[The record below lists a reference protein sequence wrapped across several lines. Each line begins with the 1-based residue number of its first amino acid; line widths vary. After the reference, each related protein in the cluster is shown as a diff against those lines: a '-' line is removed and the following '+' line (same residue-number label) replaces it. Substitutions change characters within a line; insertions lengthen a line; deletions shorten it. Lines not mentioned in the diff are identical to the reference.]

1 MCRQPSIGSEG
12 KLRQGREGREATSR
26 AAKGREGKG
35 AKGAAGQGREG
46 GVSKEVGRDGKGR
59 HRTGSRGAEGR
70 GGEGTASQALCTSL
84 IFASFSS
91 CVHYSSCPSYWPS
104 KTFVTTSRN
113 GGAVALRRLPTAIG
127 FWRVFLS
134 DRRGAVARWRPPAS
148 PRRTATVTRN
158 LLEALTVG
166 PFDRPFFFFDV
177 RPSARL
183 SARPSDRP
191 FL

>member
-1 MCRQPSIGSEG
+1 MCRQPPIGSEG
-12 KLRQGREGREATSR
+12 KLRQGREGREATCR

-35 AKGAAGQGREG
+35 AKEAAGQGRGRDQRGRG
-46 GVSKEVGRDGKGR
+46 GVKEVGRDGKGR

-70 GGEGTASQALCTSL
+70 GGEGTASHALCTLL
-84 IFASFSS
+84 IFAFFSS

-113 GGAVALRRLPTAIG
+113 GGAVALRRLPTTIG

-148 PRRTATVTRN
+148 PRRNATVTKN

-166 PFDRPFFFFDV
+166 PFNRPFFF
-177 RPSARL
+177 
-183 SARPSDRP
+183 
-191 FL
+191 